1 MTQRD
6 GTAGAGGLPARP
18 ALSSAVGAAGAD
30 CDVVVIG
37 AGAAGLAAAA
47 DLRAAGLSAV
57 LIESRD
63 RIGGRA
69 WTTDV
74 LGRSFDAGAAYV
86 HFRERN
92 PWVAIAR
99 ERGMALQEH
108 RGFGQGRAFDG
119 PTPLDAAALEAR
131 ADGRR
136 RLWRLFEAFDT
147 HGRDTSLAALADG
160 EGQYAR
166 LAATRYG
173 QQAIGEEPNDISV
186 IDLLNQWEGGDYT
199 VSGGYGRLVEA
210 SGAGLQ
216 VSLATPATAVRWDG
230 GGVAVETPRGTVRAA
245 RAVVTLPTGVLA
257 DGRVRFVPELPV
269 ETRSAIEDLRP
280 GALTKVALALDG
292 ERFGLAS
299 PTDLHETR
307 SGFVFELF
315 PFGRDLALA
324 TIGGLPARDLV
335 RLGEAGAVAAAT
347 DRLADM
353 LGGAV
358 RSHVIGG
365 RLADWWSDPHA
376 LGSYSVARP
385 GRFAARAVLGRPVD
399 DRLHFAG
406 EATGGGGSMTVGGAT
421 LAGQE
426 AAATIVAA
434 LRPGAATAR

>member
-1 MTQRD
+1 MTRRD
-6 GTAGAGGLPARP
+6 VIAGAGGLLAMP
-18 ALSSAVGAAGAD
+18 ALSSTVGAADAD
-30 CDVVVIG
+30 GDVVVIG

-47 DLRAAGLSAV
+47 DLRAAGFAVV

-63 RIGGRA
+63 RIGGRV
-69 WTTDV
+69 WTTDI
-74 LGRSFDAGAAYV
+74 LGRSFDAGAAFV
-86 HFRERN
+86 HFRDRN

-99 ERGMALQEH
+99 DLGVPLQEH

-147 HGRDTSLAALADG
+147 QGRDTSLGELPDG
-160 EGQYAR
+160 AGRYAR
-166 LAATRYG
+166 LAAMRYG
-173 QQAIGEEPNDISV
+173 QQAIGEEPGEISV
-186 IDLLNQWEGGDYT
+186 VDLLNQWEGGDYT
-199 VSGGYGRLVEA
+199 VPGGYGRLVEA
-210 SGAGLQ
+210 SGSGLQ
-216 VSLATPATAVRWDG
+216 VSLATPATTVRWDG

-257 DGRVRFVPELPV
+257 AGRVRFVPELPG
-269 ETRSAIEDLRP
+269 ETLSAIGDLRP

-299 PTDLHETR
+299 PSDLFETR

-315 PFGRDLALA
+315 PFGRDLVLA
-324 TIGGLPARDLV
+324 TIGGAPARDLV

-353 LGGAV
+353 LGGEV

-376 LGSYSVARP
+376 LGSYSIARP
-385 GRFAARAVLGRPVD
+385 GRFAARAALGRPVG

-406 EATGGGGSMTVGGAT
+406 EATGGGGSMTAGGAT
-421 LAGQE
+421 LAGR
-426 AAATIVAA
+426 AAAAAIIAA